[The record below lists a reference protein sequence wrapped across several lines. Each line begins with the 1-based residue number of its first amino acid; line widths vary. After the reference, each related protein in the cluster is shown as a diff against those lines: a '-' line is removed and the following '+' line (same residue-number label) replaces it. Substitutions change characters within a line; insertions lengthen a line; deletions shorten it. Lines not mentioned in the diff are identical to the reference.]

1 MRCEHRS
8 HVVVL
13 LELIIDLM
21 KVSYEDWSWISWSW
35 VIRLTMDLMKFSY
48 ETWSWISWCH
58 FKRIDQW
65 SHEVMS
71 WGLIIYLSVVTRIFH
86 RCHEVELSRWIINV
100 KKLSYKDW
108 SWMSWSWVIRLTMDL
123 MKFSYETWSW
133 ISWCHFKRIDQWSHE
148 VMSWGLIIYLSVVTR
163 IFHRCHEVELS
174 RWIINVKKLSYKDWS
189 WMSWSWVMR
198 IVHGSQEVEL

>member
-1 MRCEHRS
+1 MNLRYGHWSWISWSWVMRIDHGSHEVELWGLIMDLIKLSYKDFWYISWSWVMRCEHRS

-21 KVSYEDWSWISWSW
+21 KLSYEDWSWISWSW

-48 ETWSWISWCH
+48 EKWSWISWCH

-71 WGLIIYLSVVTRIFH
+71 WGLIIYLSVVT
-86 RCHEVELSRWIINV
+86 S
-100 KKLSYKDW
+100 
-108 SWMSWSWVIRLTMDL
+108 
-123 MKFSYETWSW
+123 
-133 ISWCHFKRIDQWSHE
+133 
-148 VMSWGLIIYLSVVTR
+148 